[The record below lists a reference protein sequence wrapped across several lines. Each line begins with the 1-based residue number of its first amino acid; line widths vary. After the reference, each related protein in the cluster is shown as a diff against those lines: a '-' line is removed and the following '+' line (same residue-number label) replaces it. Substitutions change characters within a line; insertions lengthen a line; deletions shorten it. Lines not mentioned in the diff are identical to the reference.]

1 MYTYCA
7 TDYRYRMLFM
17 SSILFTLILQGCTTA
32 NQRQLPEFD
41 TVSITV
47 LKKAAKGAQA
57 TTDRDHEKD
66 ALAGG
71 VAGAGAGVAAA
82 AFCGPFFVLCAWA
95 SVPAGM
101 AVGGAAGYVAGV
113 VIDDNLKVVFGDQFP
128 KLEATLAD
136 LKSRRDLSA
145 EILRA
150 VTAAT
155 PANRQVNPDDAT
167 ALIAVGPKKIEL
179 VQFNR
184 TELAVR
190 VTGELEARW
199 DRRRRTNGGYRLLSY
214 EYQTPAYPIE
224 HWLERNG
231 FEIDQAYTDAV
242 ISITTKMIADI
253 RNPR

>member
-1 MYTYCA
+1 MNTCRV
-7 TDYRYRMLFM
+7 TDSNSRLLFVA
-17 SSILFTLILQGCTTA
+17 SLLLVLCLQGCTTV

-41 TVSITV
+41 TLSISF
-47 LKKAAKGAQA
+47 LQKPSKGAQA
-57 TTDRDHEKD
+57 TTDRDHQKD

-71 VAGAGAGVAAA
+71 VVGAGAGLAAA
-82 AFCGPFFVLCAWA
+82 SFCGPFFVFCAWA

-101 AVGGAAGYVAGV
+101 AVGGAAGYVTGV
-113 VIDDNLKVVFGDQFP
+113 VIDDNLKDVFGDQFP

-136 LKSRRDLSA
+136 LKDHRNLSA
-145 EILRA
+145 EILWA

-155 PANRQVNPDDAT
+155 PHNRQVNPDDAT

-190 VTGELEARW
+190 VTGELVARW
-199 DRRRRTNGGYRLLSY
+199 DRRRRTNGGYRRLRY
-214 EYQTPAYPIE
+214 VYQTQAFPIE

-231 FEIDQAYTDAV
+231 FRLDQAYTDAV
-242 ISITTKMIADI
+242 TSITTRMIADI
-253 RNPR
+253 R